1 MTKNNSSVIAHI
13 EMMQGII
20 NRMAENS
27 RSCKNWCILVVSA
40 ILTFVTMH
48 SALQNQL
55 LLICAMPISMFCFLD
70 SYYLSLEKN
79 IRIAMRVFVYN
90 LNNGRDV
97 DNTIFQVEPG
107 DLDDMDN
114 ACNIDKL
121 LVRIVRFIYGMVR
134 AFCSFSVFPFYGCL
148 IVMLYLL
155 NIHLLG
161 PNNPP
166 V

>member
-1 MTKNNSSVIAHI
+1 MKKNEPSVAAHI
-13 EMMQGII
+13 NMMQGII

-48 SALQNQL
+48 SELQNQL

-79 IRIAMRVFVYN
+79 IRIAMKVFVYN

-97 DNTIFQVEPG
+97 DNTIFQVETG
-107 DLDDMDN
+107 DVDNMDN
-114 ACNIDKL
+114 ACNIDVL
-121 LVRIVRFIYGMVR
+121 LVKIARFIYGMVR

-148 IVMLYLL
+148 IMMLYLL
-155 NIHLLG
+155 NNYLLATNS
-161 PNNPP
+161 PS